1 MKPRGERGAQAKCPR
16 FYSDEREP
24 LRQPAE
30 RPGELDGVGD
40 AEPVRSERR
49 RLTEQRRTA
58 DIPHVHPAWVAA
70 RVRRVNDD
78 HVVVSSEL
86 LDERQ
91 RLVKHGHR
99 NPWEAELRD
108 AGRHLGPDRV
118 VAAGAVPDSDHE
130 GWHAVTPP
138 RR

>member
-16 FYSDEREP
+16 FYSDERQP

-58 DIPHVHPAWVAA
+58 DIPHVHLAWVAA
-70 RVRRVNDD
+70 RVDRIHDD

-86 LDERQ
+86 LDERHG
-91 RLVKHGHR
+91 LVKHGHR

-108 AGRHLGPDRV
+108 AGRYLGPDRV
-118 VAAGAVPDSDHE
+118 VAAGAVPDAYHE